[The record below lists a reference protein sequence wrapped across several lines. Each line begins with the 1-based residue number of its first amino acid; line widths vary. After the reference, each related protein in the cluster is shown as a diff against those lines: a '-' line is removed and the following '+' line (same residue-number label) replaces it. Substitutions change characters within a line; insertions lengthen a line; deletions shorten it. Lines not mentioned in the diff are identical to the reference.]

1 MDVMHAAAKRKGRM
15 ACIGSD
21 SSSCGVGSQ
30 PVQDTQHVLVIT
42 GSPWAACYAVMVV
55 FIVNVAADMQ
65 KHSQLATSSKAILMS
80 CQLHFTSR
88 YNGPLEYITMWLCML
103 LSSRAC
109 ELLQKLE
116 GAWGIGNLLQSTRL
130 SMSEGRPI
138 NPHPLDVLQQIL
150 LAQSS

>member
-1 MDVMHAAAKRKGRM
+1 MQQQKEKGGM
-15 ACIGSD
+15 ACIRSN

-30 PVQDTQHVLVIT
+30 PVKDTQHVLVIT
-42 GSPWAACYAVMVV
+42 RADWAACYEVMEVV
-55 FIVNVAADMQ
+55 IVNVAADMQ
-65 KHSQLATSSKAILMS
+65 KHSQLATNNKAILTN

-88 YNGPLEYITMWLCML
+88 CNGPLKYITIWLCML
-103 LSSRAC
+103 LSARAC

-130 SMSEGRPI
+130 SMSEGQPI